1 MNRHLFY
8 MMMALGIPAMGIPT
22 EATAQEVMAQEA
34 EANVPTLS
42 LANCR
47 QMAHDNYP
55 AIKQYRMIEQS
66 RDFTLDNVVKG
77 WLPQVSASAGTYAFT
92 DILKTNEQMERM
104 GIDMKNWMANASVT
118 IRQNVYDGGQIAAQ
132 KEVASAQADVQKHQ
146 LDVSM
151 YAINERIDQLYFG
164 ILLLDEQLAQNEL
177 LQKDLSTSEK
187 TIRSMM
193 KGGVA
198 NQSDLDAILVEKLKV
213 NQQKESL
220 LASRK
225 AYLRMLGVFIGKEF
239 LESEKLEKPTL
250 TTTQNIYKG
259 VSSSEKLS
267 TDGGVSV
274 GTLVKNGKWNVSRPE
289 LSYYDSQN
297 LLLDAQRKQLD
308 SKLRPTV
315 SLFGMGMMHSKVS
328 DMMNNGV
335 LAGGVSVSWNIGALY
350 TRKNDIKKLEVQRT
364 MNDSQRETFLFNN
377 RLQNEEADGNIVSLR
392 KQISQDDEIVR
403 LRESIRSKADRKVQL
418 GTESVNELVRDINA
432 VSLARAQKAQHEILL
447 LKEIYK
453 QKNINNF

>member
-1 MNRHLFY
+1 
-8 MMMALGIPAMGIPT
+8 MGML
-22 EATAQEVMAQEA
+22 ASLSA
-34 EANVPTLS
+34 EAIS
-42 LANCR
+42 LKECR

-55 AIKQYRMIEQS
+55 AIKQYQLIDRS

-151 YAINERIDQLYFG
+151 YAIGERIDQLYFG
-164 ILLLDEQLAQNEL
+164 ILLLDEQLTQNEL
-177 LQKDLSTSEK
+177 LQNDLSTSEN

-193 KGGVA
+193 KGGIA

-239 LESEKLEKPTL
+239 SENEKLEKPTL

-267 TDGGVSV
+267 TDGGVSD
-274 GTLVKNGKWNVSRPE
+274 GTLVKNGKWNVCRPE

-403 LRESIRSKADRKVQL
+403 LRESIRSKADKKVQL

-453 QKNINNF
+453 QKNINNE